1 MDQPVLFERDN
12 GFYRIIGKEDCR
24 DGTTA
29 RPERAPPVPCILLSG
44 RTWRVHHGYNP
55 GRDNQED
62 RQGHAA
68 RVRFH
73 KIDRNAPAGS
83 ENSLGAESVRAGRPS
98 TDDSTV
104 EAIDEMGP
112 GITAP
117 LSTDKAVDGR

>member
-1 MDQPVLFERDN
+1 MATTQEETTRK
-12 GFYRIIGKEDCR
+12 IGKD
-24 DGTTA
+24 TP
-29 RPERAPPVPCILLSG
+29 PESDS
-44 RTWRVHHGYNP
+44 T
-55 GRDNQED
+55 
-62 RQGHAA
+62 
-68 RVRFH
+68 